1 MSLLEDSNALM
12 YINIRLFMDKKKN
25 VMEFGGLFLIRCGVR
40 VTEIPDGV

>member
-12 YINIRLFMDKKKN
+12 YINIRLFMDKKN
-25 VMEFGGLFLIRCGVR
+25 VMEFGGLFLIRCGAR